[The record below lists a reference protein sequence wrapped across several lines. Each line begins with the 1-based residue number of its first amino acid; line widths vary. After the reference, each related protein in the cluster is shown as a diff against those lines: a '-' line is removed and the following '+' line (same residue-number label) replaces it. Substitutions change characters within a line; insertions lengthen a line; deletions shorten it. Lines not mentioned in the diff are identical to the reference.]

1 MNDLVNLSNIAL
13 RKTQYDEIILDGSGS
28 MQRQWWDTLK
38 SIDAY
43 VETLGWDQL
52 DTQLRLSIF
61 TTGHDNIDLIARD
74 CPISQ
79 WVPLL
84 KDPPGSPFL
93 RTPLYDAIN
102 LMGRRLAKLDP
113 ERAAVTIASDGE
125 ENGSMVTSLTQARA
139 VLDWCRAKGW
149 QVTLLGVDFNNSMTA
164 EALGFGA
171 QSATGVQRALMS
183 DAMQSIAH
191 KRARYGK
198 TGEQMHFSDD
208 ERTQFGGYL
217 NAPKE

>member
-1 MNDLVNLSNIAL
+1 M
-13 RKTQYDEIILDGSGS
+13 
-28 MQRQWWDTLK
+28 
-38 SIDAY
+38 
-43 VETLGWDQL
+43 
-52 DTQLRLSIF
+52 SIF
-61 TTGHDNIDLIARD
+61 TTGPDNIDLIARD

-84 KDPPGSPFL
+84 KEIPGSPFL

-113 ERAAVTIASDGE
+113 ERAAITIASDGE
-125 ENGSMVTSLTQARA
+125 ENGSLVTDVVQARA

-164 EALGFGA
+164 EALGFGP
-171 QSATGVQRALMS
+171 QSATGVQKALIT
-183 DAMQSIAH
+183 DAMRAIAH

-198 TGEQMHFSDD
+198 TGEKMQFSDD

-217 NAPKE
+217 NAPKEQ